1 MLLSDQEI
9 KKLAKEDGIITPF
22 EERNLQSVSYDIT
35 AGNIARVF
43 NRLSD
48 PIDLNDKENI
58 KLTYCEIDITDGYL
72 IKPNEYILVKSGEK
86 YTLPDDIAAYS
97 RPRTTLSRLG
107 LILTPQHFNPSFSGY
122 IYYGLLNVTPNIL
135 KIYPGTSIGQIV
147 FEKVCGALDKKNLYK
162 NKTSAQYQNENEFI
176 IPDVNNT
183 RPEIMAYVNGILGE

>member
-1 MLLSDQEI
+1 MLLSAQEI
-9 KKLAKEDGIITPF
+9 KKLAKEDGMITPF

-72 IKPNEYILVKSGEK
+72 IKPNEYMLVKSGEK
-86 YTLPDDIAAYS
+86 YTLPDDIAAYA

-107 LILTPQHFNPSFSGY
+107 LILTSQHFNPSFSGY

-147 FEKVCGALDKKNLYK
+147 FEKVYGALDKKNLYK

>member
-9 KKLAKEDGIITPF
+9 KKLAKEDGMITPF

-72 IKPNEYILVKSGEK
+72 IKPNEYMLVKSGEK
-86 YTLPDDIAAYS
+86 YTLPDDIAAYA
-97 RPRTTLSRLG
+97 RP
-107 LILTPQHFNPSFSGY
+107 
-122 IYYGLLNVTPNIL
+122 
-135 KIYPGTSIGQIV
+135 
-147 FEKVCGALDKKNLYK
+147 
-162 NKTSAQYQNENEFI
+162 
-176 IPDVNNT
+176 
-183 RPEIMAYVNGILGE
+183 

>member
-1 MLLSDQEI
+1 MLLSDQGI
-9 KKLAKEDGIITPF
+9 KKLAKEDGMITPF

-72 IKPNEYILVKSGEK
+72 IKPNEYMLVKSGEK
-86 YTLPDDIAAYS
+86 YTLPDDIAAYA

-147 FEKVCGALDKKNLYK
+147 FEKVYGALDKKNLYK

-183 RPEIMAYVNGILGE
+183 RPEIMVYVNGILGE

>member
-9 KKLAKEDGIITPF
+9 KKLAKEDGMITPF

-48 PIDLNDKENI
+48 PIDLNDKE
-58 KLTYCEIDITDGYL
+58 IDITDGYL
-72 IKPNEYILVKSGEK
+72 IKPNEYMLVKSGEK
-86 YTLPDDIAAYS
+86 YTLPDDIAAYA

-147 FEKVCGALDKKNLYK
+147 FEKVCGALDKKI
-162 NKTSAQYQNENEFI
+162 FI
-176 IPDVNNT
+176 RTKPRLST
-183 RPEIMAYVNGILGE
+183 KMKMSLSSLM

>member
-9 KKLAKEDGIITPF
+9 KKLAKEDGMITPF

-72 IKPNEYILVKSGEK
+72 IKPNEYMLVKSGEK
-86 YTLPDDIAAYS
+86 YTLPDDIAAYA

-107 LILTPQHFNPSFSGY
+107 LILTSQHLNPSFSGY

-183 RPEIMAYVNGILGE
+183 RPEIMVYVNGILGE

>member
-9 KKLAKEDGIITPF
+9 KKLAKEDGMITPF

-183 RPEIMAYVNGILGE
+183 RPEIMVYVNGILGE

>member
-9 KKLAKEDGIITPF
+9 KRLAKEDGMITPF
-22 EERNLQSVSYDIT
+22 KESNLQSVSYDIT
-35 AGNIARVF
+35 AGNIVCVF
-43 NRLSD
+43 NRLSN

-58 KLTYCEIDITDGYL
+58 KLTYCKIDITGGYL

-86 YTLPDDIAAYS
+86 YTLPDDIAAYT
-97 RPRTTLSRLG
+97 RPRTTLSRVG
-107 LILTPQHFNPSFSGY
+107 LLLTPQHFNPSFSGY

-147 FEKVCGALDKKNLYK
+147 FEKVYGVLDERNLYK
-162 NKTSAQYQNENEFI
+162 NKASAQYQNENEFI
-176 IPDVNNT
+176 IPNVNTT

>member
-43 NRLSD
+43 NRLCYL
-48 PIDLNDKENI
+48 IDLNDKENI

-86 YTLPDDIAAYS
+86 YTLPDDIAAYA

-147 FEKVCGALDKKNLYK
+147 FEKVYGALDKKNLYK

-183 RPEIMAYVNGILGE
+183 RPEIMVYVNGILGE

>member
-183 RPEIMAYVNGILGE
+183 RPEIMVYVNGILGE

>member
-1 MLLSDQEI
+1 MLLSAQEI
-9 KKLAKEDGIITPF
+9 KKLAKEDGMITPF

-72 IKPNEYILVKSGEK
+72 IKPNEYMLVKSGEM
-86 YTLPDDIAAYS
+86 YTLPDDIAAYA

-147 FEKVCGALDKKNLYK
+147 FEKVCGALDKKICIRTKPRLSTK
-162 NKTSAQYQNENEFI
+162 MKMSLSSL
-176 IPDVNNT
+176 
-183 RPEIMAYVNGILGE
+183 M

>member
-9 KKLAKEDGIITPF
+9 KKLAKEDGMITPF

-35 AGNIARVF
+35 TGNIARVF

-72 IKPNEYILVKSGEK
+72 IKPNEYMLVKSGEK
-86 YTLPDDIAAYS
+86 YTLPDDIAAYA

-147 FEKVCGALDKKNLYK
+147 FEKVYGALDKKNLYK

-183 RPEIMAYVNGILGE
+183 RPEIMVYVNGILGE